1 MKKFNESFSFVS
13 KCDSLER
20 DRLKFLRSS
29 KRRNGI
35 TKDGVSNGTIQP
47 RGKIGFGHGP
57 FVTSSRTRNRRA
69 TSTVRPSTVVPVH
82 RSMEKNTWNSGPST
96 SIAINH
102 DRRNDRY
109 ETCQGSTYS
118 DSSTCC

>member
-57 FVTSSRTRNRRA
+57 FFIEDEEQESNE
-69 TSTVRPSTVVPVH
+69 H
-82 RSMEKNTWNSGPST
+82 RSTIHGCPRPQIDGKEYLEFR
-96 SIAINH
+96 AVYV
-102 DRRNDRY
+102 DRD
-109 ETCQGSTYS
+109 
-118 DSSTCC
+118 